1 MFIYIYIC
9 KSFNDMIDPSIFPA
23 ALKLVHVTP
32 VFKKGSINLKEI
44 YRPVSILPN
53 TTKIY

>member
-1 MFIYIYIC
+1 MC